1 MENSGTEQIVALLRT
16 AVTDYS
22 HRSAVDALIEAGV
35 PAAVATQQL
44 LEALS
49 SGVVLE
55 HGDEQIYLHPSQRRG
70 W

>member
-1 MENSGTEQIVALLRT
+1 MDNSGTEQIVELLRT
-16 AVTDYS
+16 ASADHS
-22 HRSAVDALIEAGV
+22 HRSAVAALIEAGL

-55 HGDEQIYLHPSQRRG
+55 HGDEQIYLHPAQPRG